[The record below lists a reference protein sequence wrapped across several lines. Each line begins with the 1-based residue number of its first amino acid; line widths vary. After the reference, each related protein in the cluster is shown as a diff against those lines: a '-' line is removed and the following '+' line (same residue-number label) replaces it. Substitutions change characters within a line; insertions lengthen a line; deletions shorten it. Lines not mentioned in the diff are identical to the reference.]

1 MRKIL
6 LSAILLSS
14 IIACKK
20 DNLSSESNQQEIEQN
35 LLDAKSVYK
44 QEFSKAFAKALASN
58 SELRAFIKNEAL
70 KKFDLDYDILYQ
82 MVKEEMIGDKKFKDI
97 IAEQYEK
104 KENLNELDRLY
115 PTLTIFVPKL
125 PMDSFSAEKWNTQTE
140 IPQVAYTL
148 NTTANVPIVNEKGEE
163 YILEAKYI
171 PSFPIVVIKENEVV
185 KVSSGASHSTKA
197 STSNDNKEKNS
208 DKHLLKS
215 SLYTFEFLDE
225 AFNGLNEKNQKSS
238 PKLRASTINASAIDP
253 KIKTAFDTYKNTDGW
268 QRDLIYYD
276 ITPGQPKGK
285 FNYDYQE
292 HITSFMMNDANS
304 LGIISDQDGDPIN
317 NKNYADP
324 SWKGNIPKVPWTSG
338 SFQFRVNILVN
349 AKNGVGASFNKHFAV
364 DGPDLYDVKYKRFFF
379 GLPPNLLN
387 NMPPVWEI
395 ESINPKKVPLNIP
408 LFNWKL
414 DEYASTIK
422 IIVEEVDDTAEESR
436 SETRTV
442 KFATNFGID
451 ASLGNEKA
459 KIGLKFGASLEED
472 RSSTVSYKVTKQS
485 DQLGDVIVNFADK
498 IVTGFD
504 GSSYTTREYSSGM
517 YTIGIE
523 PRRVQ

>member
-20 DNLSSESNQQEIEQN
+20 DNLSSESNQQQIEQN

-70 KKFDLDYDILYQ
+70 KKFDQDYDILYQ
-82 MVKEEMIGDKKFKDI
+82 MVKDEMIGNKKFKDI

-115 PTLTIFVPKL
+115 PTLTIFVPTL
-125 PMDSFSAEKWNTQTE
+125 PMNSFSAEKWNTQTE
-140 IPQVAYTL
+140 IPEVAYTL
-148 NTTANVPIVNEKGEE
+148 NTTPNIPIVNEKGEE
-163 YILEAKYI
+163 YILEARYT
-171 PSFPIVVIKENEVV
+171 PSFPVVVIKENEVV
-185 KVSSGASHSTKA
+185 KVNSGKTSLSRASA
-197 STSNDNKEKNS
+197 SNKNNAIGTEKQ
-208 DKHLLKS
+208 LLKS

-225 AFNGLNEKNQKSS
+225 AFNGLNNKNQKSS
-238 PKLRASTINASAIDP
+238 SKLRASTINASAIDS
-253 KIKTAFDTYKNTDGW
+253 KIKIAYDTYKNTDGW
-268 QRDLIYYD
+268 QRDYIYYD

-292 HITSFMMNDANS
+292 HITSFTMNDANS
-304 LGIISDQDGDPIN
+304 LGIISDQDGDPMN
-317 NKNYADP
+317 NPKYFD
-324 SWKGNIPKVPWTSG
+324 SQWRGDNIKRSPWTSG
-338 SFQFRVNILVN
+338 VFRFKINILVN
-349 AKNGVGASFNKHFAV
+349 AKNSVGASFDKYLNINAA
-364 DGPDLYDVKYKRFFF
+364 DLYFANYTESTHPR
-379 GLPPNLLN
+379 GRGIWIL
-387 NMPPVWEI
+387 
-395 ESINPKKVPLNIP
+395 ESITPKKVPLNIP
-408 LFNWKL
+408 LFNWDL
-414 DEYASTIK
+414 SEYASTIK
-422 IIVEEVDDTAEESR
+422 IIVEEVDDTVEESR
-436 SETRTV
+436 SETRVV

-472 RSSTVSYKVTKQS
+472 KTSTVSYKVTKQS

-498 IVTGFD
+498 IATAFD

>member
-14 IIACKK
+14 TIACKK
-20 DNLSSESNQQEIEQN
+20 DNLSSESKQQQAEQN

-44 QEFSKAFAKALASN
+44 QEFSKALAKALASN

-70 KKFDLDYDILYQ
+70 KKFDQDYDVLYQ
-82 MVKEEMIGDKKFKDI
+82 MVKDEVIGDKKFKDI

-125 PMDSFSAEKWNTQTE
+125 PMNSFSAEKWDTQTE

-163 YILEAKYI
+163 YILEAKYT
-171 PSFPIVVIKENEVV
+171 PSFPVVVIKENEVV
-185 KVSSGASHSTKA
+185 KVSSGAANSTKA
-197 STSNDNKEKNS
+197 SASNGSEEKESN
-208 DKHLLKS
+208 KHLLKG

-225 AFNGLNEKNQKSS
+225 AFNGLNDKNQKSS
-238 PKLRASTINASAIDP
+238 SKLRASTINASAIDS
-253 KIKTAFDTYKNTDGW
+253 KIKQAYDTYKNADGW
-268 QRDLIYYD
+268 QRDYIYYD

-292 HITSFMMNDANS
+292 HITSFSMNDANS
-304 LGIISDQDGDPIN
+304 LGFISDQDGDPIN
-317 NKNYADP
+317 NPKYYDP
-324 SWKGNIPKVPWTSG
+324 SVKGNLPRIPWIG
-338 SFQFRVNILVN
+338 DAFRFKVNILVN
-349 AKNGVGASFNKHFAV
+349 SKNGA
-364 DGPDLYDVKYKRFFF
+364 GPSLDKYFTVEAQNLYDAKYKKT
-379 GLPPNLLN
+379 GVKVGPIIVGSG
-387 NMPPVWEI
+387 VWEL
-395 ESINPKKVPLNIP
+395 ESISPKKVPLNIP
-408 LFNWKL
+408 IFNWDL
-414 DEYASTIK
+414 AEYASTIK

-436 SETRTV
+436 SETRVV

-472 RSSTVSYKVTKQS
+472 KTSTVSYKVTKQS

-498 IVTGFD
+498 IATAFD

>member
-1 MRKIL
+1 MRKIV

-20 DNLSSESNQQEIEQN
+20 DHLSSESNQQQTEQN
-35 LLDAKSVYK
+35 LLDSKSVYK

-58 SELRAFIKNEAL
+58 PELRAFIKNEAL
-70 KKFDLDYDILYQ
+70 KKFDQDYDILYQ
-82 MVKEEMIGDKKFKDI
+82 MVKDEVIGDKKFKDI

-125 PMDSFSAEKWNTQTE
+125 PMDSFSAEKWDTKTE

-171 PSFPIVVIKENEVV
+171 PSFPVVVIKENEVV
-185 KVSSGASHSTKA
+185 KVSSGAGNSIKA
-197 STSNDNKEKNS
+197 SNGNKEKGS
-208 DKHLLKS
+208 DKHLLKG

-225 AFNGLNEKNQKSS
+225 AFNGLNKKNQKSS
-238 PKLRASTINASAIDP
+238 PKLRASTINASSIDS
-253 KIKTAFDTYKNTDGW
+253 KIKTAYDTYKNTDGW

-276 ITPGQPKGK
+276 ITPGQTKGK

-292 HITSFMMNDANS
+292 HITSFRMNDASS
-304 LGIISDQDGDPIN
+304 LGIISDQDGDPLN
-317 NKNYADP
+317 NPKIHGLYANGIP
-324 SWKGNIPKVPWTSG
+324 PTSAWTGNA
-338 SFQFRVNILVN
+338 FRFKVNILVN
-349 AKNGVGASFNKHFAV
+349 SKNSVGSSFDKYLTINAY
-364 DGPDLYDVKYKRFFF
+364 DLYDAKYKKGK
-379 GLPPNLLN
+379 GLGMIQL
-387 NMPPVWEI
+387 VTWEI
-395 ESINPKKVPLNIP
+395 ESITPKKVPLNIQ
-408 LFNWKL
+408 LFNWNL

-422 IIVEEVDDTAEESR
+422 IIVEEVDDTVEESR
-436 SETRTV
+436 SETRVV

-451 ASLGNEKA
+451 AGFGEKV

-472 RSSTVSYKVTKQS
+472 RTTTVSYKITKQS

-498 IVTGFD
+498 VITGFD

>member
-20 DNLSSESNQQEIEQN
+20 DNLSSESNQQQIEQN

-70 KKFDLDYDILYQ
+70 KKFDQDYDILYQ
-82 MVKEEMIGDKKFKDI
+82 MVKDEVIGDKKFKDI

-125 PMDSFSAEKWNTQTE
+125 PMNSFSAEKWNTQTE

-163 YILEAKYI
+163 YILEAKYT
-171 PSFPIVVIKENEVV
+171 PSFPVVVIKENEVI
-185 KVSSGASHSTKA
+185 KVSSGVANSTKA
-197 STSNDNKEKNS
+197 SVSNGNKEKKS

-225 AFNGLNEKNQKSS
+225 AFNGLNEKNQTVS
-238 PKLRASTINASAIDP
+238 PKLKASTINASAIDS
-253 KIKTAFDTYKNTDGW
+253 KIKTAYDTYKGTDGW
-268 QRDLIYYD
+268 QRDYIYYN
-276 ITPGQPKGK
+276 ITPGQTKGK
-285 FNYDYQE
+285 FSYDYQE
-292 HITSFMMNDANS
+292 HITSFSMNDANS
-304 LGIISDQDGDPIN
+304 LSVISDQDGDPVNHPI
-317 NKNYADP
+317 YFDS
-324 SWKGNIPKVPWTSG
+324 SWSGTGTRSPWTG
-338 SFQFRVNILVN
+338 DAFRFKVNILIN
-349 AKNGVGASFNKHFAV
+349 AKNGAGSSTDRYFTVNAS
-364 DGPDLYDVKYKRFFF
+364 DLYDAQYKEVTKPRVVR
-379 GLPPNLLN
+379 GL
-387 NMPPVWEI
+387 WELI
-395 ESINPKKVPLNIP
+395 SMTPKKVPLNIP
-408 LFNWKL
+408 IFNWDL
-414 DEYASTIK
+414 NEYASTIK
-422 IIVEEVDDTAEESR
+422 IIVEEVDNTEEENR

-442 KFATNFGID
+442 KFATNFGIEPTFGG
-451 ASLGNEKA
+451 LA
-459 KIGLKFGASLEED
+459 KLGLKFGASLAQD
-472 RSSTVSYKVTKQS
+472 QSSTVSWKVTKQS
-485 DQLGDVIVNFADK
+485 DQLGDVLINFADNV
-498 IVTGFD
+498 ITGFN
-504 GSSYTTREYSSGM
+504 GASYTTREYNSGM

>member
-1 MRKIL
+1 M
-6 LSAILLSS
+6 
-14 IIACKK
+14 
-20 DNLSSESNQQEIEQN
+20 
-35 LLDAKSVYK
+35 
-44 QEFSKAFAKALASN
+44 
-58 SELRAFIKNEAL
+58 
-70 KKFDLDYDILYQ
+70 
-82 MVKEEMIGDKKFKDI
+82 
-97 IAEQYEK
+97 
-104 KENLNELDRLY
+104 
-115 PTLTIFVPKL
+115 
-125 PMDSFSAEKWNTQTE
+125 
-140 IPQVAYTL
+140 
-148 NTTANVPIVNEKGEE
+148 NEKGEE
-163 YILEAKYI
+163 YILEAKYA
-171 PSFPIVVIKENEVV
+171 PSFPVVVIKENEVV
-185 KVSSGASHSTKA
+185 KVSSGETNSTKA
-197 STSNDNKEKNS
+197 SVSNGNKEKNS

-225 AFNGLNEKNQKSS
+225 AFNGLNDNNQKSS
-238 PKLRASTINASAIDP
+238 SKLRASTINASAIDS
-253 KIKTAFDTYKNTDGW
+253 KIKTAYDTYKNTDGW
-268 QRDLIYYD
+268 QRDYIYYD

-304 LGIISDQDGDPIN
+304 LGIIADQTGDPVN
-317 NKNYADP
+317 NPTYFGP
-324 SWKGNIPKVPWTSG
+324 RWSSGPYSQWTAG
-338 SFQFRVNILVN
+338 SFRFKVNVLVN
-349 AKNGVGASFNKHFAV
+349 AKNSVGASFDKYITI
-364 DGPDLYDVKYKRFFF
+364 DPSDLYDAKYRVYNSRFQDIW
-379 GLPPNLLN
+379 LL
-387 NMPPVWEI
+387 
-395 ESINPKKVPLNIP
+395 ESITPKKVSLNIP
-408 LFNWKL
+408 LFNWDL

-498 IVTGFD
+498 IATAFD

>member
-6 LSAILLSS
+6 FSAILLSS

-20 DNLSSESNQQEIEQN
+20 DNLSSESNQQQSEQN

-58 SELRAFIKNEAL
+58 SELREFIKKEAL
-70 KKFDLDYDILYQ
+70 KKFDQDYDILYQ
-82 MVKEEMIGDKKFKDI
+82 MVKDEVIGDKKFKDI

-125 PMDSFSAEKWNTQTE
+125 PMNSFSAEKWNTQTE

-148 NTTANVPIVNEKGEE
+148 NTTSNVPIVNEKGEE

-171 PSFPIVVIKENEVV
+171 PSFPVVVIKENEVV
-185 KVSSGASHSTKA
+185 KVSSGEANSTKA
-197 STSNDNKEKNS
+197 SVSNGNKEKNS

-225 AFNGLNEKNQKSS
+225 AFNGLNDINQKSS
-238 PKLRASTINASAIDP
+238 SKLRASTINASAIDS
-253 KIKTAFDTYKNTDGW
+253 KIKTAYDTYKGTDGW
-268 QRDLIYYD
+268 QRDYIYYD

-304 LGIISDQDGDPIN
+304 LAVISDQAGDPVN
-317 NKNYADP
+317 NDRYFGP
-324 SWKGNIPKVPWTSG
+324 RWSGGPYSPWTAG
-338 SFQFRVNILVN
+338 SFRFKVNVLVN
-349 AKNGVGASFNKHFAV
+349 AKNSVGASFDKYITI
-364 DGPDLYDVKYKRFFF
+364 DPSDLYDAKYRTFNSRFQDIW
-379 GLPPNLLN
+379 LL
-387 NMPPVWEI
+387 
-395 ESINPKKVPLNIP
+395 ESITPKKVPLNIP
-408 LFNWKL
+408 LFNWNL

-436 SETRTV
+436 SETRVV

-451 ASLGNEKA
+451 AGFGEKV

-498 IVTGFD
+498 IATGFD

>member
-1 MRKIL
+1 MRKIV

-20 DNLSSESNQQEIEQN
+20 DNLSSESNQQQIEQN

-70 KKFDLDYDILYQ
+70 KKFDQDYDILYQ
-82 MVKEEMIGDKKFKDI
+82 MVKDEVIGDKKFKDI

-125 PMDSFSAEKWNTQTE
+125 PMNSFSAEKWNTQTE

-163 YILEAKYI
+163 YILEAKYT

-185 KVSSGASHSTKA
+185 KVSSGETNSTKA
-197 STSNDNKEKNS
+197 SVSNGNKEKNS

-225 AFNGLNEKNQKSS
+225 AFNGLNDNNQKSS
-238 PKLRASTINASAIDP
+238 SKLRASTINASAIDS
-253 KIKTAFDTYKNTDGW
+253 KIKTAYDTYKNTDGW
-268 QRDLIYYD
+268 QRDYIYYD

-292 HITSFMMNDANS
+292 HITSFRMNDANS
-304 LGIISDQDGDPIN
+304 LGIISDQNDDPHNKATIYSWSESRWTQGD
-317 NKNYADP
+317 
-324 SWKGNIPKVPWTSG
+324 
-338 SFQFRVNILVN
+338 FRFRVNVIVH
-349 AKNGVGASFNKHFAV
+349 AKNSVGASFDKYFTV
-364 DGPDLYDVKYKRFFF
+364 SPSDLYETVYLR
-379 GLPPNLLN
+379 LHPERMTLR
-387 NMPPVWEI
+387 
-395 ESINPKKVPLNIP
+395 SITPKTVPLNIP
-408 LFNWKL
+408 LFNWDL
-414 DEYASTIK
+414 SEYASTIK
-422 IIVEEVDDTAEESR
+422 ITVEEVDDTTEENR
-436 SETRTV
+436 SETRVV

-472 RSSTVSYKVTKQS
+472 KTSTVSYKVTKQS

-498 IVTGFD
+498 IATAFD

>member
-6 LSAILLSS
+6 FSAILLSS
-14 IIACKK
+14 IIACKR
-20 DNLSSESNQQEIEQN
+20 DNLSSESNQQQVEQN
-35 LLDAKSVYK
+35 FLDTKSVYK

-58 SELRAFIKNEAL
+58 SELRAFIKKEAL
-70 KKFDLDYDILYQ
+70 KKFDQDYDILYQ
-82 MVKEEMIGDKKFKDI
+82 MVKEEIIGDKKFKDI

-125 PMDSFSAEKWNTQTE
+125 PMNSFSAEKWNTQTE

-163 YILEAKYI
+163 YILEAKYT
-171 PSFPIVVIKENEVV
+171 PSFPVVVIKENEVV
-185 KVSSGASHSTKA
+185 KVSSGAANSTKA
-197 STSNDNKEKNS
+197 SASKDKKSDN
-208 DKHLLKS
+208 LLKG

-225 AFNGLNEKNQKSS
+225 AFNGLIEKNQNSS
-238 PKLRASTINASAIDP
+238 SLRASTINASTIDS
-253 KIKTAFDTYKNTDGW
+253 KIKQAYDIYKNADGW
-268 QRDLIYYD
+268 QRDYIYYN

-292 HITSFMMNDANS
+292 HITSFAMNDANS
-304 LGIISDQDGDPIN
+304 LGIISDQAGDPVN
-317 NKNYADP
+317 NSQY
-324 SWKGNIPKVPWTSG
+324 SGNKRQSPWTAG
-338 SFQFRVNILVN
+338 VFRFKVNVLVN
-349 AKNGVGASFNKHFAV
+349 SKNGAGTSFDKYFNV
-364 DGPDLYDVKYKRFFF
+364 NPEDLYFAKY
-379 GLPPNLLN
+379 
-387 NMPPVWEI
+387 WESRGI
-395 ESINPKKVPLNIP
+395 YRLTSITPKTVALNIP
-408 LFNWKL
+408 LFNWDL
-414 DEYASTIK
+414 SEYSSTIK
-422 IIVEEVDDTAEESR
+422 IIVEEVDDTVEESR
-436 SETRTV
+436 SETRVV

-451 ASLGNEKA
+451 AGFGEKV

-472 RSSTVSYKVTKQS
+472 KTSTVSYKVTKQS

-498 IVTGFD
+498 ITTAFD

>member
-6 LSAILLSS
+6 FSAILLSS
-14 IIACKK
+14 IIACKR
-20 DNLSSESNQQEIEQN
+20 DNLSSESNQQQVEQN
-35 LLDAKSVYK
+35 FLDTKSVYK

-58 SELRAFIKNEAL
+58 SELRAFIKKEAL
-70 KKFDLDYDILYQ
+70 KKFDQDYDILYQ
-82 MVKEEMIGDKKFKDI
+82 MVKEEIIGDKKFKDI

-125 PMDSFSAEKWNTQTE
+125 PMNSFSAEKWNTQTE

-163 YILEAKYI
+163 YILEAKYT
-171 PSFPIVVIKENEVV
+171 PSFPVVVIKENEVV
-185 KVSSGASHSTKA
+185 KVSSGAANSTKA
-197 STSNDNKEKNS
+197 SASNGNQEHNS
-208 DKHLLKS
+208 NTHLLKG
-215 SLYTFEFLDE
+215 SLYTFEFIDE
-225 AFNGLNEKNQKSS
+225 AFNGLTDKNQKSS
-238 PKLRASTINASAIDP
+238 PKLRASTINASTIDS
-253 KIKTAFDTYKNTDGW
+253 KIKQAYDTYKNIDGW

-292 HITSFMMNDANS
+292 HMTFFTMNDANS
-304 LGIISDQDGDPIN
+304 LSVISDQADDPKN
-317 NKNYADP
+317 NQIYTSRP
-324 SWKGNIPKVPWTSG
+324 GGTGNTSESPWTQG
-338 SFQFRVNILVN
+338 SFRFKINVLVN
-349 AKNGVGASFNKHFAV
+349 SKNAAGASFDKYFTVA
-364 DGPDLYDVKYKRFFF
+364 PSDLYDAKYKLMF
-379 GLPPNLLN
+379 GSKVPYIWVL
-387 NMPPVWEI
+387 
-395 ESINPKKVPLNIP
+395 ESISPKKVPLNIP
-408 LFNWKL
+408 LFNWDL
-414 DEYASTIK
+414 SEYASTIK
-422 IIVEEVDDTAEESR
+422 IIIEEVDDTVEEAR
-436 SETRTV
+436 SETRLV

-472 RSSTVSYKVTKQS
+472 RTSTVSYKVTKQS
-485 DQLGDVIVNFADK
+485 DQLGDVIINFADK

>member
-20 DNLSSESNQQEIEQN
+20 DNLSTESNQKQTEQN

-58 SELRAFIKNEAL
+58 SELRSFIKNEAL
-70 KKFDLDYDILYQ
+70 KKFDQDYDILYQ
-82 MVKEEMIGDKKFKDI
+82 MVKDEMIGDKKFKDI

-125 PMDSFSAEKWNTQTE
+125 PMNSFSAEKWNTQTE

-148 NTTANVPIVNEKGEE
+148 NTTSNVPIVNEKGEE

-171 PSFPIVVIKENEVV
+171 PSFPVVVIKENEVV
-185 KVSSGASHSTKA
+185 KVSSGETNSTKA
-197 STSNDNKEKNS
+197 SVSNGNKEKKS
-208 DKHLLKS
+208 DKHLLKG

-225 AFNGLNEKNQKSS
+225 AFNGLNDNNQKSS
-238 PKLRASTINASAIDP
+238 SKLRASKINATAIDS
-253 KIKTAFDTYKNTDGW
+253 KIKTAYDTYNNTDGW
-268 QRDLIYYD
+268 QRDYIYYN
-276 ITPGQPKGK
+276 ITPGQTKGK
-285 FNYDYQE
+285 FSYDYQE
-292 HITSFMMNDANS
+292 HITSFSMNDANS
-304 LGIISDQDGDPIN
+304 LAVISDQAGDPVN
-317 NKNYADP
+317 N
-324 SWKGNIPKVPWTSG
+324 PKYYGPKWTGDAPRSPWTG
-338 SFQFRVNILVN
+338 DTFRFKVNVLIN
-349 AKNGVGASFNKHFAV
+349 AKNGAGASTDRYFNVEAA
-364 DGPDLYDVKYKRFFF
+364 DLYDAKYKEVKVI
-379 GLPPNLLN
+379 GGAIGIVKS
-387 NMPPVWEI
+387 VWEL
-395 ESINPKKVPLNIP
+395 ETMTPKKVPLNIP
-408 LFNWKL
+408 IFNWDL
-414 DEYASTIK
+414 NEYASTIK
-422 IIVEEVDDTAEESR
+422 IIVEEVDNTEEENR

-442 KFATNFGID
+442 KFATNFGIEPTFGG
-451 ASLGNEKA
+451 LA
-459 KIGLKFGASLEED
+459 KLGLKFGASLAKDE
-472 RSSTVSYKVTKQS
+472 SSTVSWKVTKQS
-485 DQLGDVIVNFADK
+485 DQLGDVLVNFADK
-498 IVTGFD
+498 VIIGFD

>member
-20 DNLSSESNQQEIEQN
+20 DNLSSESNQQQIEQN

-70 KKFDLDYDILYQ
+70 KKFDQDYDILYQ
-82 MVKEEMIGDKKFKDI
+82 MVKDEMIGNKKFKDI

-115 PTLTIFVPKL
+115 PTLTIFVPTL
-125 PMDSFSAEKWNTQTE
+125 PMNSFSAEKWNTQTE
-140 IPQVAYTL
+140 IPEVAYTL
-148 NTTANVPIVNEKGEE
+148 NTTPNIPIVNEKGEE
-163 YILEAKYI
+163 YILEARYT
-171 PSFPIVVIKENEVV
+171 PSFPVVVIKENEVV
-185 KVSSGASHSTKA
+185 KVNSGKTSLSRASA
-197 STSNDNKEKNS
+197 SNKNNAIGTEKQ
-208 DKHLLKS
+208 LLKS

-225 AFNGLNEKNQKSS
+225 AFNGLNNKNQKSS
-238 PKLRASTINASAIDP
+238 SKLRASTINASAIDS
-253 KIKTAFDTYKNTDGW
+253 KIKIAYDTYKNTDGW
-268 QRDLIYYD
+268 QRDYIYYD

-292 HITSFMMNDANS
+292 HITSFRMNDANS
-304 LGIISDQDGDPIN
+304 LGIISDQAGDPAN
-317 NKNYADP
+317 VPTYYEPTWSADYLP
-324 SWKGNIPKVPWTSG
+324 RTPWTEG
-338 SFQFRVNILVN
+338 VFRFKVNVLVN
-349 AKNGVGASFNKHFAV
+349 AKNSVGASFDKYFTVNPSDLFDAKYID
-364 DGPDLYDVKYKRFFF
+364 DGTRRQRGKWILK
-379 GLPPNLLN
+379 
-387 NMPPVWEI
+387 
-395 ESINPKKVPLNIP
+395 SITPKQVPLNIP
-408 LFNWKL
+408 LFNWDL
-414 DEYASTIK
+414 GEYASTIK
-422 IIVEEVDDTAEESR
+422 IIVEEVDDTTEESR

-472 RSSTVSYKVTKQS
+472 KTSTVSYKVTKQS

-498 IVTGFD
+498 IATAFD

>member
-1 MRKIL
+1 MRKIV

-20 DNLSSESNQQEIEQN
+20 DPLSSESNQQQTEQN

-58 SELRAFIKNEAL
+58 SELRAFIKKEAL

-115 PTLTIFVPKL
+115 PTLTIFVPQL
-125 PMDSFSAEKWNTQTE
+125 PMNSFSAEKWNTQTE

-148 NTTANVPIVNEKGEE
+148 NTTPNVPIVNEKGEE

-171 PSFPIVVIKENEVV
+171 PSFPVVVIKENEVV
-185 KVSSGASHSTKA
+185 KVNSGAPKSIKA
-197 STSNDNKEKNS
+197 STSNGSEEKVSN
-208 DKHLLKS
+208 KHLLKG

-238 PKLRASTINASAIDP
+238 SKLRASTINASAIDS
-253 KIKTAFDTYKNTDGW
+253 KVKTAYDTYKGTDGW
-268 QRDLIYYD
+268 QRDYIYYD

-292 HITSFMMNDANS
+292 HITSFTMNDANS
-304 LGIISDQDGDPIN
+304 LAFIADQEGDPVN
-317 NKNYADP
+317 NWSYVGPGWSGNYP
-324 SWKGNIPKVPWTSG
+324 TSPWTG
-338 SFQFRVNILVN
+338 NAFRFKVNVLIN
-349 AKNGVGASFNKHFAV
+349 AKNGSGASTDRYFTVNAA
-364 DGPDLYDVKYKRFFF
+364 DLYDAKYKLATPFVNDYWV
-379 GLPPNLLN
+379 L
-387 NMPPVWEI
+387 
-395 ESINPKKVPLNIP
+395 ESISPKKVPLNIP
-408 LFNWKL
+408 IFNWDL
-414 DEYASTIK
+414 NEYASTIK
-422 IIVEEVDDTAEESR
+422 IIVEEVDDTVEESR

-442 KFATNFGID
+442 KFATNFGIEPTFGG
-451 ASLGNEKA
+451 LA
-459 KIGLKFGASLEED
+459 KLGLKFGASLAKDE
-472 RSSTVSYKVTKQS
+472 SSTVSWKVTKQS
-485 DQLGDVIVNFADK
+485 DQLGDVLINFADK
-498 IVTGFD
+498 VITGFD
-504 GSSYTTREYSSGM
+504 GSSYTTREYNSGM
-517 YTIGIE
+517 YTIGIG

>member
-20 DNLSSESNQQEIEQN
+20 DNLSFESDQQQIEQN
-35 LLDAKSVYK
+35 LLDGKSVYK

-70 KKFDLDYDILYQ
+70 KKFDQDYDILYQ

-125 PMDSFSAEKWNTQTE
+125 PMNSFSAEKWDTKTE

-171 PSFPIVVIKENEVV
+171 PSFPVVVIKENEVV
-185 KVSSGASHSTKA
+185 RVSSGKTSLSKA
-197 STSNDNKEKNS
+197 SAPNKNNAIGTEKQ
-208 DKHLLKS
+208 LLKS

-225 AFNGLNEKNQKSS
+225 AFSGLNNKNQKSS
-238 PKLRASTINASAIDP
+238 PKLRASTISASAIDS
-253 KIKTAFDTYKNTDGW
+253 KIKTAYDTYKNTDGW
-268 QRDLIYYD
+268 QRDYIYYD

-292 HITSFMMNDANS
+292 HITSFTMNDANS
-304 LGIISDQDGDPIN
+304 LGVISDQEGDPVN
-317 NKNYADP
+317 NTTYWGPKW
-324 SWKGNIPKVPWTSG
+324 SGNVPRSAWTGNAFRFKVN
-338 SFQFRVNILVN
+338 VLIN
-349 AKNGVGASFNKHFAV
+349 AKNAAGASFDKYFTVEAS
-364 DGPDLYDVKYKRFFF
+364 DLYDAKYRTF
-379 GLPPNLLN
+379 NAHIQDVWLL
-387 NMPPVWEI
+387 
-395 ESINPKKVPLNIP
+395 ESITPKKVPLNIP
-408 LFNWKL
+408 LFNWDL
-414 DEYASTIK
+414 SEYASTIK

-436 SETRTV
+436 SETRVV

-498 IVTGFD
+498 IATAFD

>member
-1 MRKIL
+1 M
-6 LSAILLSS
+6 LSS

-20 DNLSSESNQQEIEQN
+20 DHPSSENNQLQAEKN
-35 LLDAKSVYK
+35 LLDAKSIYK

-58 SELRAFIKNEAL
+58 AELRAFIKKEAL

-82 MVKEEMIGDKKFKDI
+82 MVKEEIIGDKKFKDI

-125 PMDSFSAEKWNTQTE
+125 PMNSFSAEKWDTKTE

-148 NTTANVPIVNEKGEE
+148 STTANVPIVNAKGEE
-163 YILEAKYI
+163 YILGAKYI
-171 PSFPIVVIKENEVV
+171 PSFPVLVIKENEVV
-185 KVSSGASHSTKA
+185 KVSSGVTNSIKA
-197 STSNDNKEKNS
+197 SSSNDIKAKDSNKQ
-208 DKHLLKS
+208 LLKGS
-215 SLYTFEFLDE
+215 VYTFEFIDE
-225 AFNGLNEKNQKSS
+225 AFNGLTDKNQKSS
-238 PKLRASTINASAIDP
+238 PKLRASTINASTIDS
-253 KIKTAFDTYKNTDGW
+253 KIKQAYDTYKNIDGW

-292 HITSFMMNDANS
+292 HMTFFTMNDANS
-304 LGIISDQDGDPIN
+304 LSVISDQADDPVN
-317 NKNYADP
+317 NAMFYGPNW
-324 SWKGNIPKVPWTSG
+324 SGNIPKSPWTG
-338 SFQFRVNILVN
+338 NAFRFKVNILVN
-349 AKNGVGASFNKHFAV
+349 SKNAAGASFDKYFTVEAS
-364 DGPDLYDVKYKRFFF
+364 DLYDAKYKLYHPRFNDIWQ
-379 GLPPNLLN
+379 L
-387 NMPPVWEI
+387 
-395 ESINPKKVPLNIP
+395 ESITPKRVPLNIP
-408 LFNWKL
+408 LFNWDL
-414 DEYASTIK
+414 SEYASTIK
-422 IIVEEVDDTAEESR
+422 IIIEEVDDTVEETR
-436 SETRTV
+436 SETRVV

-472 RSSTVSYKVTKQS
+472 KTSTVSYKVTKQS
-485 DQLGDVIVNFADK
+485 DQLGDVIINFADK